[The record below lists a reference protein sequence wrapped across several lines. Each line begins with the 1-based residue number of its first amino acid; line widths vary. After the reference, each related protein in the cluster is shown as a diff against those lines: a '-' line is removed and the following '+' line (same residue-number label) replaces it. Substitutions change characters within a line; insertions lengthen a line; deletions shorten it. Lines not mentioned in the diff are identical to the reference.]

1 MSRPADY
8 TAPLSLA
15 PAVDFYKALRQ
26 QTAGLI
32 ARYRSL
38 TPRSASLAERAQTV
52 MPGGGTRV
60 AIARRPYAPFVVKG
74 EGAVLL
80 DADDRRIVDFWFN
93 ATALALGHCDARVV
107 AAVAAQ
113 LQRGASFFAP
123 TDADVLLAEEI
134 RARLPS
140 CEQVVFTNSGT
151 EAVMT
156 ALRIARA
163 ATGRDLLAKF
173 EGSYH
178 GSYDDVMWSVAPRN
192 GSGGDA
198 ERPRPVAASAGLSP
212 TPARTLVLPYN
223 DAAATE
229 ALLTEHGTAVAA
241 VIVEPVANRMGL
253 VVPRSE
259 FLRAL
264 RETCTRLGIVLIFDE
279 VLAFRVGYGGA
290 QGWLGITPDLTTL
303 GKIIGGGF
311 PVGAVGGRRDLMA
324 VASSEP
330 RGPVPHYGT
339 FSANPVTMVA
349 GRATLEA
356 LTPDALGAMNAA
368 GERLRR
374 ELRRICSGLPLQVT
388 GTASLFKITA
398 TPHPIADYRDASG
411 ADLAWQE
418 AASLALLVEG
428 FWLTPQLHGCLA
440 TATRDEH
447 IDAFLDA
454 FARVVGRG

>member
-1 MSRPADY
+1 MMQTIAPVPP
-8 TAPLSLA
+8 TALE
-15 PAVDFYKALRQ
+15 FYETLKARTGALM
-26 QTAGLI
+26 
-32 ARYRSL
+32 ARYQAL
-38 TPRSASLAERAQTV
+38 TPQSARLAQRARTV

-60 AIARRPYAPFVVKG
+60 AVARRPYAPFVVKG
-74 EGAVLL
+74 EGAILL
-80 DADDRRIVDFWFN
+80 DADDRRLVDFWFN
-93 ATALALGHCDARVV
+93 ATSLAVGHCDARVV

-123 TDADVLLAEEI
+123 TEADVLLAEEL

-140 CEQVVFTNSGT
+140 CEQVLFTNSGT

-163 ATGRDLLAKF
+163 ATGRDLVAKF

-178 GSYDDVMWSVAPRN
+178 GSYDDVMWSVAPRD
-192 GSGGDA
+192 GSRGEA
-198 ERPRPVAASAGLSP
+198 ERPQPVAASAGLSP
-212 TPARTLVLPYN
+212 TAGRTLVLPYN
-223 DAAATE
+223 DEKATE
-229 ALLTEHGTAVAA
+229 ALLVEHGRAVAA

-253 VVPRSE
+253 VVPRPE
-259 FLRAL
+259 FLRGL
-264 RETCTRLGIVLIFDE
+264 RDTCNRRGIVLIFDE
-279 VLAFRVGYGGA
+279 VLSFRVGHGGA
-290 QGWLGITPDLTTL
+290 QGWLGVTPDLTTL

-311 PVGAVGGRRDLMA
+311 PVGAVGGRATLLQ
-324 VASSEP
+324 VASAEP

-356 LTPDALGAMNAA
+356 LTPEALAAMNAA

-374 ELRRICSGLPLQVT
+374 ELRRICTGLPLQVT
-388 GTASLFKITA
+388 GTASLFKVTA
-398 TPHPIADYRDASG
+398 TPHPITGYRDASS

-418 AASLALLVEG
+418 TAALALLIEG
-428 FWLTPQLHGCLA
+428 FLLTPQLHGCLA

-447 IDAFLDA
+447 VDAFLDA